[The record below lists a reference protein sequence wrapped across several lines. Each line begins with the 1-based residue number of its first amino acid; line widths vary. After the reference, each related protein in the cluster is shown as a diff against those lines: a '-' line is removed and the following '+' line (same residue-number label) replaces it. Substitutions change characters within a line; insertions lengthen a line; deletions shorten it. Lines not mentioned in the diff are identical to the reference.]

1 MYDYEEKKV
10 RYTRRQNIQFKETK
24 QDYILEEFI
33 KLKNKKTYRLIKKWA
48 EDLDRHL
55 MEKRYMYDK

>member
-1 MYDYEEKKV
+1 MYGYEEKKV
-10 RYTRRQNIQFKETK
+10 RHTRRQNIQFKETK

-33 KLKNKKTYRLIKKWA
+33 KLKNKKTHRLIKKWA